1 MAKKG
6 ALLLAGLAAFAY
18 YKYTKMSAEQKETIK
33 NNIKEKGKS
42 FWEGLPDELKN
53 VVNRAAGRT
62 EDVADD
68 VESATS

>member
-42 FWEGLPDELKN
+42 FWDGLPEELKD
-53 VVNRAAGRT
+53 VVNKATGKAKN
-62 EDVADD
+62 VADD
-68 VESATS
+68 VESATN